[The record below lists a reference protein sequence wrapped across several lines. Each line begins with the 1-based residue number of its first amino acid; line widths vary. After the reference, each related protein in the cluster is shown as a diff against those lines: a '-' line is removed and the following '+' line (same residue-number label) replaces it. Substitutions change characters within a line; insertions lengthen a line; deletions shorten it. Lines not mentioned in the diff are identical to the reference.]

1 MEKDILHWTNSLIGL
16 SDGPDLS

>member
-1 MEKDILHWTNSLIGL
+1 MEKDVLHWTNSLIGL